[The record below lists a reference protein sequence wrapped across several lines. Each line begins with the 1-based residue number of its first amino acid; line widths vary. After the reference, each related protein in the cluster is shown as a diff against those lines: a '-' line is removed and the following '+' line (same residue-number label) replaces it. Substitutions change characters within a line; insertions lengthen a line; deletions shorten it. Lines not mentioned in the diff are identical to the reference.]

1 MEITYIYMEKHIY
14 IEKLSKI
21 HPNLFSCSHGWILFV
36 TKKNSAGHFSINLTH
51 LLININY

>member
-36 TKKNSAGHFSINLTH
+36 TKEILDSR
-51 LLININY
+51 